1 MSMISEQVKRLRE
14 KAKLFS
20 ESGFAFDGIVK
31 DYNDA
36 ADIIE
41 ELSKKLAVGKGGWI
55 PCSEKLPEDDIK
67 EYIVQKTSGFIHIL
81 GFTKDAYKLSRYD
94 FPDYKGNKKPIF
106 YDWDSEYGYCEWE
119 CVAWM
124 PLPEPYKGE

>member
-1 MSMISEQVKRLRE
+1 MISEQVKRLRE

-20 ESGFAFDGIVK
+20 ESGFAVDGIVK

-36 ADIIE
+36 ADTIE
-41 ELSKKLAVGKGGWI
+41 ELSEKLAVGKGGWI
-55 PCSEKLPEDDIK
+55 SCSEKLPEDDTK
-67 EYIVQKTSGFIHIL
+67 EYIVQKTNGFIDIL

-94 FPDYKGNKKPIF
+94 FPEYKGNKKPIF

-119 CVAWM
+119 CEAWQ
-124 PLPEPYKGE
+124 PLPQSYKGE